1 MGKRDRL
8 VDAYIA
14 KSADFAQPILT
25 HLREVVH
32 EGCPDADEAIKWGMP
47 FFVRGGAL
55 FCFMAA
61 FKQHAAF
68 GFRGGDRLVGAGVV
82 TAKAMGQFGRLTRV
96 ADLPAR
102 KTMLGYVKKA
112 AALGEPGARS
122 AARTKPAKAKTV
134 AVPADLR
141 AALAKNARARKTFE
155 AFPPSHRR
163 EYVEWITG
171 AKRAETRQRRLA
183 TALAWMAEGKS
194 QNWRY
199 EK

>member
-1 MGKRDRL
+1 MGKRDRR
-8 VDAYIA
+8 VDAYITR
-14 KSADFAQPILT
+14 SADFAQPILAY
-25 HLREVVH
+25 LRAVVH

-55 FCFMAA
+55 FCFMAS

-68 GFRGGDRLVGAGVV
+68 GFRGGERLVGAGIV
-82 TAKAMGQFGRLTRV
+82 TEKAMGQFGRLTGL
-96 ADLPAR
+96 ADLPPR
-102 KTMLGYVKKA
+102 KTLLRYVKRA
-112 AALGEPGARS
+112 AALGEPGAKP
-122 AARTKPAKAKTV
+122 APRTKIAKVNTI

-141 AALAKNARARKTFE
+141 AALAKSAKARKTFE

-163 EYVEWITG
+163 EYVGWITG
-171 AKRAETRQRRLA
+171 AKRDETRQRRLA
-183 TALAWMAEGKS
+183 TAIAWMAEGKS